1 MRKPLA
7 ALTGVMALLLAGPAV
22 AFEQTPDAPP
32 PAAAAPPAAAT
43 PPAAP
48 PTAQLGTPA
57 AGVAQPAPAPSGAK
71 VFGFGILPK
80 LDFGLELLYGDKQ
93 QQDLQLQQGTL
104 PDDNDVTVLGKIKR
118 HF

>member
-7 ALTGVMALLLAGPAV
+7 VLTGVTALLLAGPAS

-32 PAAAAPPAAAT
+32 PAAAQAAPPAK
-43 PPAAP
+43 P
-48 PTAQLGTPA
+48 PTAQLATSA

-80 LDFGLELLYGDKQ
+80 LNFGLELLYGDKQ
-93 QQDLQLQQGTL
+93 QQDLELQQGAL
-104 PDDNDVTVLGKIKR
+104 PDDNDVTVLGKFKR
-118 HF
+118 QF

>member
-1 MRKPLA
+1 MRESLA
-7 ALTGVMALLLAGPAV
+7 ILMGVTVLLLAGPAS
-22 AFEQTPDAPP
+22 AFEQTPEAPP
-32 PAAAAPPAAAT
+32 AAAAT
-43 PPAAP
+43 PPAPA

-57 AGVAQPAPAPSGAK
+57 TGVAQPASAPSGAK

-93 QQDLQLQQGTL
+93 QQDLQLQQGAL
-104 PDDNDVTVLGKIKR
+104 PDDNDVTVLGKFKR

>member
-32 PAAAAPPAAAT
+32 AAAAPAAAT
-43 PPAAP
+43 PPA

-104 PDDNDVTVLGKIKR
+104 PDDNDVTVLGKFKR